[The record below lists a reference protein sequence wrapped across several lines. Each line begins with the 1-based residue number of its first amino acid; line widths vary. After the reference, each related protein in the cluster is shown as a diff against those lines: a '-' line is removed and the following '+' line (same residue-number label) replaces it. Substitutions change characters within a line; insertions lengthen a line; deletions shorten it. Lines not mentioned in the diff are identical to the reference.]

1 VKSRKPKF
9 PSKQNDSLGRLYL
22 IYDQYSKRYIV
33 DELEAYVRPISGYV
47 EFSIGDGHEN
57 AHEGK
62 QERRTVA
69 GRFEASYINVDN
81 SLVAGVKLYGL
92 MDTYSA
98 EMAEV
103 YETLFDPR
111 TDELRTNVKELLG
124 NVTFRNILVI
134 DRVEILPAYRGM
146 GLGLATIW
154 DIIQRHSA
162 ACGIVALKAFPF
174 QFRSGSRSGRLSFLE
189 ESDWNKR
196 MGYDTHSYTME
207 FAHEKLIFHLMK
219 FGFMRVGDRGVMAL
233 STSMQNPIPQEIH
246 RWVSRSVLPEPDQL

>member
-1 VKSRKPKF
+1 M
-9 PSKQNDSLGRLYL
+9 GHLYF
-22 IYDQYSKRYIV
+22 IYDQDSERYIV
-33 DELEAYVRPISGYV
+33 GEPEEYVRPISGYV
-47 EFSIGDGHEN
+47 EFVIGDDRDN
-57 AHEGK
+57 AQDGK

-69 GRFEASYINVDN
+69 GRFDASYINVDN
-81 SLVAGVKLYGL
+81 CLVAGVKLYGL

-111 TDELRTNVKELLG
+111 TDELRRDVKELLG
-124 NVTFRNILVI
+124 NVPFRNILVI

-146 GLGLATIW
+146 GLGLATLW

-162 ACGIVALKAFPF
+162 GCGIVALKAFPF

-189 ESDWNKR
+189 ESDWNKK

-207 FAHEKLIFHLMK
+207 FAHEKLILHLMK
-219 FGFMRVGDRGVMAL
+219 FGFKRIGDRGVVAL
-233 STSMQNPIPQEIH
+233 STSMKNSIPQEIQ
-246 RWVSRSVLPEPDQL
+246 RWFPRSVLPKPEQL

>member
-1 VKSRKPKF
+1 M
-9 PSKQNDSLGRLYL
+9 GHLYF
-22 IYDQYSKRYIV
+22 IYDQDSERYIV
-33 DELEAYVRPISGYV
+33 DEPEEYVRPISGYV
-47 EFSIGDGHEN
+47 EFLIGDGHDN

-69 GRFEASYINVDN
+69 GRFDASYINVDN
-81 SLVAGVKLYGL
+81 CLVAGVKLYGL

-103 YETLFDPR
+103 YETLFDSR
-111 TDELRTNVKELLG
+111 TDELRREVKELLG
-124 NVTFRNILVI
+124 KVPFRNILVI

-146 GLGLATIW
+146 GIGLSTLL

-162 ACGIVALKAFPF
+162 GCGIVALKAFPF

-189 ESDWNKR
+189 ESDWNKK

-207 FAHEKLIFHLMK
+207 YAHEKLIFHLTK
-219 FGFMRVGDRGVMAL
+219 FGFKRIGDRGVLAL
-233 STSMQNPIPQEIH
+233 STSMKNSIPQEIE
-246 RWVSRSVLPEPDQL
+246 RWLPRSVIPKPEQL

>member
-1 VKSRKPKF
+1 M
-9 PSKQNDSLGRLYL
+9 GHLYF
-22 IYDQYSKRYIV
+22 IYDQDSERYIV
-33 DELEAYVRPISGYV
+33 DEPEEYVRPISGYV
-47 EFSIGDGHEN
+47 EFLIGDGHDN

-69 GRFEASYINVDN
+69 GRFDASYINVDN
-81 SLVAGVKLYGL
+81 CLVAGVKLYGL

-103 YETLFDPR
+103 YETLFDSR
-111 TDELRTNVKELLG
+111 TDELRREVKELLG
-124 NVTFRNILVI
+124 KVPFRNILVI

-146 GLGLATIW
+146 GIGLSTLL

-162 ACGIVALKAFPF
+162 GCGIVALKAFPF

-189 ESDWNKR
+189 ESDWNKK

-207 FAHEKLIFHLMK
+207 YAHEKLIFHLTK
-219 FGFMRVGDRGVMAL
+219 FGFKRIGDRGVLAL
-233 STSMQNPIPQEIH
+233 STSMKNSIPQEIE
-246 RWVSRSVLPEPDQL
+246 RWFPRSVIPKPEQL